1 MLQYI
6 PIDKSIAFGRP
17 ITHRG
22 GKQMRTP
29 HKGVVVFMVAVMVA
43 VMAVAVVITGAWLLD
58 MLWMDNNENFC
69 AAINRTIDIPPIK
82 KITDFL
88 FRCS

>member
-1 MLQYI
+1 MWKL
-6 PIDKSIAFGRP
+6 DK
-17 ITHRG
+17 
-22 GKQMRTP
+22 
-29 HKGVVVFMVAVMVA
+29 VVAVA
-43 VMAVAVVITGAWLLD
+43 VGAFLLLAVVITGAWLLD

>member
-17 ITHRG
+17 VTHRG
-22 GKQMRTP
+22 GKQMPTL
-29 HKGVVVFMVAVMVA
+29 HKFLVVVAVLVVVA
-43 VMAVAVVITGAWLLD
+43 AVVITGAWLLA

-69 AAINRTIDIPPIK
+69 AAIDRTIDLPPIK
-82 KITDFL
+82 KITEFL

>member
-29 HKGVVVFMVAVMVA
+29 HKGVVVFMVAVA
-43 VMAVAVVITGAWLLD
+43 ALAVVITGAWLLD
-58 MLWMDNNENFC
+58 MLWTDNNENFC